1 MPKRVYELAKELGYD
16 KQMLVTKINALDIG
30 IKGCNPFTAL
40 SDDEVAKVKSALKT
54 SKAQATAEVVAEDK
68 DVAAT
73 AGEQETALPVR
84 RRSSKK
90 KSSAEED
97 DNEQSSSAAE
107 ASVGPRIIRRTRK
120 TVSVADDNQPEVA
133 VEVMEQPAPEPEEA
147 PAVVAQAAETKPA
160 VEAAEPQQTETAQ
173 QGEATAQAAATP
185 QEDAQ
190 PQPEA
195 ANATP
200 APEADAPATP
210 EAKTPEA
217 DKADKPAPRRV
228 QRVSSGEPR
237 QEAPADGAN
246 GQPAQRPAT
255 PAPAATAAGA
265 PGAAPAAPRKAGGP
279 PGGAKILGRIDLGT
293 MQDRMDTER
302 FVGTPP
308 TPERRPRTTA
318 PGTAGA
324 RPARDTAAAPAAGAS
339 TEERGTASERRKR
352 RGERGGEDD
361 RDRGRGRQVRDRDS
375 IYEGRG
381 RRGRGGRQQ
390 KLKTKKP
397 ELTLAAEHKRVVRI
411 EDTTTV
417 GELGREMGVKAG
429 LLALKLMELG
439 ITGNVN
445 TTIDYDTAT
454 LLAEQFGYT
463 VENVAFDISRFY
475 DTSEDAEETLR
486 PRPPIV
492 TVMGHVDHGKTS
504 LLDAIRSTAVTTG
517 EAGGITQHI
526 GAYTVTNE
534 DGGKL
539 TFLDTPGHEAF
550 TALRARGAQATDIVV
565 LVVAADDGVMPQ
577 TVEAINHAR
586 AAEVPIIVAVNK
598 IDKNSANSDRV
609 KQALSEYSLQPEEWG
624 GSTQFVEVSALKRIN
639 IDKLM
644 EALLLQAEI
653 SELTARPD
661 RDAQGIVIES
671 RLDKGRGPL
680 ASILVQ
686 RGTLRVGDI
695 VVIGEQYGRV
705 RNMVD
710 HRGTD
715 MTAAGPSQP
724 VEITGLSGVPEAGE
738 PFFVVTDEKDAKRI
752 TEHVGEMNRQKHMAK
767 LAKSGMDKLTAMLAN
782 REGGERKK
790 LKVIIKG
797 DVQGSIEA
805 LRQSFSKQGN
815 DEVSVDVIHAAVG
828 SVTENDV
835 NLAAS
840 TADGAV
846 VIIGFAVRP
855 DPRAMEVAEKY
866 GIEIMTF
873 NIIYDAIDSIRALL
887 EGLLSPVERENVLGH
902 AEVRETFQA
911 PKVGTIAGLYV
922 TDGMLR
928 RNAKARLLRNG
939 KVIYSS
945 TLATLRRF
953 KDDVREVQKGFECG
967 ASLHNYNDIKIGDI
981 IEAYEVEEVAA
992 TLD

>member
-73 AGEQETALPVR
+73 AGEQETGLPVR

-90 KSSAEED
+90 KSSSEQED
-97 DNEQSSSAAE
+97 DNEQSASAAE

-120 TVSVADDNQPEVA
+120 TVSVADDNQPEVS
-133 VEVMEQPAPEPEEA
+133 VEVTEQPAPKQEEA
-147 PAVVAQAAETKPA
+147 PAAVSQDVEATSSKPEAAPAPQAEVAQTDKDAQAAQATQ
-160 VEAAEPQQTETAQ
+160 AEV
-173 QGEATAQAAATP
+173 
-185 QEDAQ
+185 Q

-195 ANATP
+195 TTQALEVEV
-200 APEADAPATP
+200 EAA
-210 EAKTPEA
+210 EVKTPEA

-237 QEAPADGAN
+237 PEVPAEPTL
-246 GQPAQRPAT
+246 GQPARRAAT
-255 PAPAATAAGA
+255 PAGAAAAGA
-265 PGAAPAAPRKAGGP
+265 PGAAPRKAGGP

-302 FVGTPP
+302 FVGAPP

-324 RPARDTAAAPAAGAS
+324 RPARDTSAAPAAAGVA
-339 TEERGTASERRKR
+339 EERGTASERRKR
-352 RGERGGEDD
+352 RGERGGDED
-361 RDRGRGRQVRDRDS
+361 RDRGRGRQVRERDS
-375 IYEGRG
+375 IYEGRN
-381 RRGRGGRQQ
+381 RRGKGGRQP
-390 KLKTKKP
+390 KVKAKKP
-397 ELTLAAEHKRVVRI
+397 ELTVAAEHKRVVRI

-504 LLDAIRSTAVTTG
+504 LLDAIRSTAVTSG

-534 DGGKL
+534 DGGTV

-598 IDKNSANSDRV
+598 IDKNSANPDRV

-624 GSTQFVEVSALKRIN
+624 GSTQFVEVSALKRVN

-686 RGTLRVGDI
+686 RGTLRAGDI
-695 VVIGEQYGRV
+695 VVIGEHYGRV

-710 HRGTD
+710 HRGVD
-715 MTAAGPSQP
+715 MPQAGPSQP

-752 TEHVGEMNRQKHMAK
+752 TEHVGEMNRQKHMAQ
-767 LAKSGMDKLTAMLAN
+767 LAKSGMDKLKAMLSQ

-805 LRQSFSKQGN
+805 LRQSFAKQGN

-828 SVTENDV
+828 AVTENDV

-840 TADGAV
+840 TADDAV

-873 NIIYDAIDSIRALL
+873 NIIYDAIDSVRALL

-945 TLATLRRF
+945 TLSSLRRF

-967 ASLHNYNDIKIGDI
+967 ASLHNYNDIKVGDI